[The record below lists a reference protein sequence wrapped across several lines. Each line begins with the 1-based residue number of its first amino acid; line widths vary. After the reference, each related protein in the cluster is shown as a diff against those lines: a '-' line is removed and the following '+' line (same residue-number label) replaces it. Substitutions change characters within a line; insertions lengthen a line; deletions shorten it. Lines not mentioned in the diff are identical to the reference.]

1 MKHLSSEQI
10 AELQRR
16 LENKL
21 VGLRGYKT
29 SVIEENPVNNP
40 DRVEE
45 NEAGDEA
52 AEEYGIL
59 ASQTLEQTSDN
70 MIHEVEAALNRIKAG
85 TYGMDE
91 ETGLPISYERL
102 LVMPEARTTKPKN

>member
-1 MKHLSSEQI
+1 MNHLTPEQI
-10 AELQRR
+10 SELRSR
-16 LENKL
+16 LEAKL

-40 DRVEE
+40 DRVDE

-59 ASQTLEQTSDN
+59 ASETFEQESGD
-70 MIHEVEAALNRIKAG
+70 MIAEIKAALKRIDDG
-85 TYGMDE
+85 TYGIDE
-91 ETGLPISYERL
+91 KTGKPIVFERL
-102 LVMPEARTTKPKN
+102 LIMPEARSAPAQG